1 MTNRIYFQIP
11 AVFILLICI
20 LSFYYN
26 PVNARAVNS
35 TTATS
40 AIGSPKPLLLSPIS
54 PSGFYKINVNGTA
67 GNLTIRV
74 VSANNDIVGSISLY
88 GQPTNQVV
96 GVYDNV
102 SSKLTF
108 MRIMSPSNPL
118 ANQVFTGYLM
128 GNGSII
134 GGSFEALPQAGGTAY
149 RSIFGWYG
157 FG

>member
-1 MTNRIYFQIP
+1 MTNRIYFLIP
-11 AVFILLICI
+11 ALFILLICI
-20 LSFYYN
+20 LSIYT
-26 PVNARAVNS
+26 PVNTRAVNS

-40 AIGSPKPLLLSPIS
+40 TISSPKSLLLSPIS
-54 PSGFYKINVNGTA
+54 PTGFYKINVNGTA

-74 VSANNDIVGSISLY
+74 VSGNNDIVGTMSLY
-88 GQPTNQVV
+88 SQPPNQVI

-108 MRIMSPSNPL
+108 MRLMSPSNPV

-128 GNGSII
+128 GTGSII
-134 GGSFEALPQAGGTAY
+134 GGSFEALPQAGGTAN

-157 FG
+157 YG